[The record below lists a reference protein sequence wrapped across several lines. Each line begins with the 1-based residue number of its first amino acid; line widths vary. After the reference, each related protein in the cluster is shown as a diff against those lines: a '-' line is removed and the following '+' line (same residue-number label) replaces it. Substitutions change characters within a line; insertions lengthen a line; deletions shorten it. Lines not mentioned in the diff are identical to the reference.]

1 VSRTSQGLATRALGG
16 AAIALAVVACGTA
29 AGPFSPDGPCLTDG
43 RAPGAYPELEAK
55 LPPSLGGIGPA
66 NGNGSA
72 TEDQYPTT
80 IDSGRNC
87 TEKVLGSLWSH
98 DVRDLRFAGA
108 TWDWGD
114 GNGTVSALFTTPSG
128 QPPLEAAWMDEFYES
143 GAKATSKTENIV
155 ITRPTIDPAG
165 EVFRLDTLNDLS
177 LQTVVVWPA
186 DDGVRVVIV
195 ATRVTPDA
203 SRQAHDTWVAIAVAQ
218 SVTRTQP

>member
-1 VSRTSQGLATRALGG
+1 VNGAL
-16 AAIALAVVACGTA
+16 VVATLAAMVLGCGA
-29 AGPFSPDGPCLTDG
+29 PAGSFSPNGPCVTDG

-55 LPPSLGGIGPA
+55 LPPTLGGIGPA

-72 TEDQYPTT
+72 TADLYPTT
-80 IDSGRNC
+80 VDSGRNC

-98 DVRDLRFAGA
+98 DVRELRFAGA
-108 TWDWGD
+108 TWDAGGGD
-114 GNGTVSALFTTPSG
+114 GTVSALFTTPSG
-128 QPPLEAAWMDEFYES
+128 QPSLEAAWMEEFYKS
-143 GAKATSKTENIV
+143 GAQATSKTENIV

-186 DDGVRVVIV
+186 DDGIRVVIV

-203 SRQAHDTWVAIAVAQ
+203 SRQAHNTWVAIAVAQ
-218 SVTRTQP
+218 SVTRTRP